1 MMSNQEIKDICNF
14 YRISGYIINSDGSI
28 DVDGNV
34 KLTYEGFG
42 RIPIKFNKVNGYFE
56 CSYNKLTD
64 LENFPNEI
72 SGSVYL
78 TGNNLKNLKGF
89 GKVGGITYLHG
100 NPLESLEGY
109 DLPYEQLICN
119 DKLKLIRKTKL
130 KILDTL

>member
-1 MMSNQEIKDICNF
+1 MTNQEIKDICNYYGIF
-14 YRISGYIINSDGSI
+14 GYTINPDGSI
-28 DVDGNV
+28 DVNGDV
-34 KLTYEGFG
+34 KLTDAGLG
-42 RIPIKFNKVNGYFE
+42 RIPIKFNKVDGYFE

-89 GKVGGITYLHG
+89 GKVGGITYLHS

-109 DLPYEQLICN
+109 NGNYGRLFVN
-119 DKLKLIRKTKL
+119 SRNKLIRKTKL
-130 KILDTL
+130 KILDIL

>member
-1 MMSNQEIKDICNF
+1 MSNQEIKDICNF
-14 YRISGYIINSDGSI
+14 YGISGYTINPDGSI
-28 DVDGNV
+28 DVNGDV
-34 KLTYEGFG
+34 KLTDEGLG
-42 RIPIKFNKVNGYFE
+42 RIPIKFNKVDGYFE

-89 GKVGGITYLHG
+89 GKVGGLIYLNG

-109 DLPYEQLICN
+109 NGDINKVFCLN
-119 DKLKLIRKTKL
+119 KKKLIRKTKL

>member
-1 MMSNQEIKDICNF
+1 MSNQEIKYICNF
-14 YRISGYIINSDGSI
+14 YGISGYTINPDGSI

-34 KLTYEGFG
+34 KLTYEGLG
-42 RIPIKFNKVNGYFE
+42 RIPIKFNKVDGYFE

-109 DLPYEQLICN
+109 NGNYGRLFVN
-119 DKLKLIRKTKL
+119 SRNKLIRKTKL
-130 KILDTL
+130 KILNIL

>member
-1 MMSNQEIKDICNF
+1 MSNQEIKDICN
-14 YRISGYIINSDGSI
+14 YYGIYGYTINSDGSI

-34 KLTYEGFG
+34 KLTYEGLG
-42 RIPIKFNKVNGYFE
+42 RIPIKFNKVDGYFE

-89 GKVGGITYLHG
+89 GKVGGLIYLND

-109 DLPYEQLICN
+109 NGDINKVFCLN
-119 DKLKLIRKTKL
+119 KKKLIRKTKL

>member
-1 MMSNQEIKDICNF
+1 MTEQEIKDICN
-14 YRISGYIINSDGSI
+14 YYGIYGYTINQDGSI
-28 DVDGNV
+28 DTYGSV
-34 KLTYEGFG
+34 KLSNEMS
-42 RIPIKFNKVNGYFE
+42 RIPIKFNKVNGYFICE
-56 CSYNKLTD
+56 YNKLTD

-78 TGNNLKNLKGF
+78 SGNNLKNLKGF

-109 DLPYEQLICN
+109 NGDINKVFCLN
-119 DKLKLIRKTKL
+119 KKKLIRKDKL